1 MGSDDRDDEESPW
14 RPVWETDAEIEPPGK
29 PRSRQAVGEPDYAH
43 PLLGPLARAQD
54 AVARLEARAE
64 AAAPGIAEG
73 LRARLAF
80 REAAGWLAYSHVWI
94 HPRDLALRDAG
105 LTGSYGPAASIGRLE
120 AELPA
125 TTAEGSDFEVA
136 PSDHA
141 VDQALRLASLWRRL
155 AEFRTWTPLAN
166 AAALR
171 ETLQFLG
178 CAGAAGADIEDWL
191 ALVHRSEQGPVLI
204 RAGRAA
210 RDWMNRPQT
219 TKPLTQDGIFLAA
232 CLWRQGGNGR
242 ALALPFWLAP
252 EQRLNRL
259 ALRTGMEWM
268 AGFLDCVADAAKA
281 GSADLARLQLV
292 ADKGQSLTRTARSHL
307 PAAFDIV
314 LRAPV
319 MTARGLAERLDV
331 TPQAALGLLRQLLE
345 AGLVREATGR
355 ASWRAFVAI

>member
-1 MGSDDRDDEESPW
+1 MGSGDEDDEEAW
-14 RPVWETDAEIEPPGK
+14 WIKPVWETEDEIEPPGN
-29 PRSRQAVGEPDYAH
+29 PRSRQAVREPDYTH

-64 AAAPGIAEG
+64 AATPGVAEG

-105 LTGSYGPAASIGRLE
+105 LTGSYGPAANAGRLE

-125 TTAEGSDFEVA
+125 TTAAGSDFEVG
-136 PSDHA
+136 PSDRA
-141 VDQALRLASLWRRL
+141 VDQALRLAASWRRL
-155 AEFRTWTPLAN
+155 AEFRTWTPLAD

-171 ETLQFLG
+171 DALQFLG
-178 CAGAAGADIEDWL
+178 CVGAPIADIENWL
-191 ALVHRSEQGPVLI
+191 ALIHHLEQGPLLV
-204 RAGRAA
+204 RAGCAA
-210 RDWMNRPQT
+210 RDWMNRPQV

-232 CLWRQGGNGR
+232 CLWRQGGGR
-242 ALALPFWLAP
+242 ALTLPFWLAS

-259 ALRTGMEWM
+259 ALRIGLEWM
-268 AGFLDCVADAAKA
+268 AAFLDCVADAAKA
-281 GSADLARLQLV
+281 GLADLSRLQMV
-292 ADKGQSLTRTARSHL
+292 ADKAQSLNRTARSKL

-319 MTARGLAERLDV
+319 MTARGLADRLDV
-331 TPQAALGLLRQLLE
+331 TPQAALALLRQLLE
-345 AGLVREATGR
+345 AGMVREATGR
-355 ASWRAFVAI
+355 ASWRAFVVI